1 MGDTRVAD
9 LVQKQ
14 KDATGAEIITIY
26 GRKPPEYAVYRTAER
41 VMVHYADSSA
51 QLATQRKVLAR
62 LNPLRG
68 EINGLID
75 GWRTGSA
82 ERRLQTDRYDRRV
95 ADALIVALEGD
106 AKGAEALLAVIK
118 QDVLN
123 ERVSWARFLYL
134 LSAFA
139 TVLVF
144 FLIISL
150 STWCIS
156 FSPTMIDLWRAAA
169 AGAVGA
175 FFSLALSVH
184 SRTILPDLLWISN
197 LVDAALRILI
207 GAIAATMLVCM
218 VRSGAFSIEIGN
230 ASPDNPENA
239 WAYVLLAGFLAGF
252 SERLVADLLGQA
264 SGKVGMAAI
273 PTSVAKVE
281 DKAVERPAGDVA
293 AVPPP
298 DPVERPKEPDPHH
311 GTDHCAADVELAE
324 DEVTRDEDLPAA
336 SGGVAPKT
344 HEETR

>member
-1 MGDTRVAD
+1 MHVAD
-9 LVQKQ
+9 LAQQQ
-14 KDATGAEIITIY
+14 KDAAGVVILAIY
-26 GRKPPEYAVYRTAER
+26 GRKPPEYAVYRTQDR
-41 VMVHYADSSA
+41 VVVHYADVQTLSA
-51 QLATQRKVLAR
+51 AQRKLMAR

-82 ERRLQTDRYDRRV
+82 ERRLQAERYDRRV
-95 ADALIVALEGD
+95 ADALIAALEGD
-106 AKGAEALLAVIK
+106 PKGAEALLAGIK
-118 QDVLN
+118 RDVLN

-156 FSPTMIDLWRAAA
+156 FSATTVDLWRAAA

-230 ASPDNPENA
+230 ASPDNAENA

-252 SERLVADLLGQA
+252 SERMVADLLGQA

-273 PTSVAKVE
+273 PTSASKLN
-281 DKAVERPAGDVA
+281 DK
-293 AVPPP
+293 
-298 DPVERPKEPDPHH
+298 PVERPEVEVAARPTPNPVVAPVVPDPNH
-311 GTDHCAADVELAE
+311 GTDHCAADVDLAD

-336 SGGVAPKT
+336 SGGVAPAAN
-344 HEETR
+344 EANP